1 LRKAYAA
8 LKPNGRVVTVEFVPN
23 EDRVSPPAPAAF
35 SMIML
40 GTTRAGDAYPYS
52 EFDQMFRKAG
62 FTLNELR
69 HGPGP
74 QSFIISKK

>member
-1 LRKAYAA
+1 LRKAHAA
-8 LKPNGRVVTVEFVPN
+8 LKPGGRAVTVEFVPN
-23 EDRVSPPAPAAF
+23 EDRVTPPAPAAF

-40 GTTRAGDAYPYS
+40 GTTRAGDAYPYA
-52 EFDQMFRKAG
+52 EYDKMFRKAG

-69 HGPGP
+69 RGPGP

>member
-1 LRKAYAA
+1 
-8 LKPNGRVVTVEFVPN
+8 
-23 EDRVSPPAPAAF
+23 
-35 SMIML
+35 
-40 GTTRAGDAYPYS
+40 
-52 EFDQMFRKAG
+52 MFRKAG